1 MNKKVFILLLNLL
14 FCVTLVS
21 AQEAEKSELQ
31 QRAEAVNPKEDIA
44 KARSLFIHAFNDYA
58 NKGKTAQA
66 VECAVK
72 ATPLYYSEGFYQEAF
87 DLLRRAEQVIQA
99 GVKSPSEQAALQYL
113 TIKERLQMYIKMRRV
128 ESAKEQLNAM
138 EAKANESSNE
148 NLKNDL
154 LYNKAIYFY
163 TFGLNAQGNAVFK
176 EMALKMNGDLDID
189 ANFTKG
195 TRFVLDLH
203 S

>member
-1 MNKKVFILLLNLL
+1 MIL
-14 FCVTLVS
+14 
-21 AQEAEKSELQ
+21 
-31 QRAEAVNPKEDIA
+31 
-44 KARSLFIHAFNDYA
+44 
-58 NKGKTAQA
+58 
-66 VECAVK
+66 
-72 ATPLYYSEGFYQEAF
+72 
-87 DLLRRAEQVIQA
+87 A

-113 TIKERLQMYIKMRRV
+113 TIKERMQMYIKMRRV

-176 EMALKMNGDLDID
+176 EMANKLTASKEYDTVDEVYQTLSANGRKSNNASLVAQAYSNYIAWKDSTD
-189 ANFTKG
+189 AIKRADEIGALNKQIEEHQARPSNWPT
-195 TRFVLDLH
+195 TATP
-203 S
+203 

>member
-1 MNKKVFILLLNLL
+1 M
-14 FCVTLVS
+14 
-21 AQEAEKSELQ
+21 
-31 QRAEAVNPKEDIA
+31 
-44 KARSLFIHAFNDYA
+44 
-58 NKGKTAQA
+58 
-66 VECAVK
+66 
-72 ATPLYYSEGFYQEAF
+72 
-87 DLLRRAEQVIQA
+87 
-99 GVKSPSEQAALQYL
+99 
-113 TIKERLQMYIKMRRV
+113 QMYIKMRRV